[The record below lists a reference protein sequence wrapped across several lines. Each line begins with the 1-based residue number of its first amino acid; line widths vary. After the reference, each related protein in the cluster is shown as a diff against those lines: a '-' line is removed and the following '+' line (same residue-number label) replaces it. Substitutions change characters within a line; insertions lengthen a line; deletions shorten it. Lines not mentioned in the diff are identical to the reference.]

1 MTDETNSSA
10 PLVTFPNLS
19 HRLPGSGRRAL
30 KRLTVNQRTTCRWSL
45 AEAIAGCE
53 QAGLGGLGLW
63 RPRLSEYGEDQAV
76 ELIRESGLAVSSL
89 SWIGAFTGIYDYSY
103 LDAVADGHDALA
115 LAAELRAATLIVA
128 SGPRR
133 GHTRRHA
140 RRLVADGL
148 RSLADIAAARGVT
161 LVLEPMRSP
170 DFSNWTFL
178 STIDDTLEVLDLC
191 RHPAVKLAF
200 DVYHLGCEPGL
211 LERLPSLVPRI
222 GLVQWSEP
230 RWSTMDPAEL
240 RSREQTAPAASL
252 DDIMTGLL
260 AGGYGGYFEIETWS
274 ESVWESDYDELLA
287 GAAESFAAR
296 WRTLRPGRRSVSAGS
311 GGTPDGDR

>member
-19 HRLPGSGRRAL
+19 HRSPVSGRRAL

-63 RPRLSEYGEDQAV
+63 RPKLSECGEDQAV
-76 ELIRESGLAVSSL
+76 ERIRESGLAVSSL

-103 LDAVADGHDALA
+103 NDAVADGRDALA
-115 LAAELRAATLIVA
+115 LAAELRSATLIVA

-148 RSLADIAAARGVT
+148 RSLADTAAACGVT

-178 STIDDTLEVLDLC
+178 STIDDTLDVLDLC
-191 RHPAVKLAF
+191 GHPAVKLAF
-200 DVYHLGCEPGL
+200 DVYHLSREPGL
-211 LERLPSLVPRI
+211 LERLPSIAPRI

-230 RWSTMDPAEL
+230 RWAADRNPAL
-240 RSREQTAPAASL
+240 SGEQTPPAAAL
-252 DDIMTGLL
+252 DEIMAGLL

-274 ESVWESDYDELLA
+274 ESVWDSDYDELLA
-287 GAAESFAAR
+287 GAAESFKAR
-296 WRTLRPGRRSVSAGS
+296 WRELRPGRRSLTTGS
-311 GGTPDGDR
+311 SGTPDGDR

>member
-19 HRLPGSGRRAL
+19 HRSPVSGRRAL
-30 KRLTVNQRTTCRWSL
+30 KRLTVNHRTTCRWSL
-45 AEAIAGCE
+45 AETIAGCE

-63 RPRLSEYGEDQAV
+63 RPKLSECGEDQAV
-76 ELIRESGLAVSSL
+76 ERIRESGLAVSSL

-103 LDAVADGHDALA
+103 LDAVADGHDAVA
-115 LAAELRAATLIVA
+115 LAAELRSATLIVA

-148 RSLADIAAARGVT
+148 RSLADTAAARGVT

-178 STIDDTLEVLDLC
+178 SSIDDTLEVLDLC
-191 RHPAVKLAF
+191 EHPAVKLAF
-200 DVYHLGCEPGL
+200 DTYHLGREPGL
-211 LERLPSLVPRI
+211 LERLPDIAPRI

-230 RWSTMDPAEL
+230 RWAAADRNTAASG
-240 RSREQTAPAASL
+240 EQTPPAASL
-252 DDIMTGLL
+252 DDIMAGLL
-260 AGGYGGYFEIETWS
+260 AGGYAGYFEIETWS

-287 GAAESFAAR
+287 GAAESFEAR
-296 WRTLRPGRRSVSAGS
+296 WRSLRPGRRSAPAGS
-311 GGTPDGDR
+311 GGAPDGVR